1 MRNPKKT
8 PQTDSANIKPP
19 SSPPVFNPKAID
31 EMVHQHI
38 SKAAMGFSPISL
50 ALAYVDWAM
59 HLAVSPG
66 RQMELAQKA
75 VELMQNELK
84 QVAKSDKNEP
94 VVPEKDPRFSAPAW
108 SQWPFNVMKGGFKAS
123 DAWLQDATKVDGM
136 SEHRQEMV
144 SFFSRQLLDAWS
156 PSNWP
161 VTNPEVLTQS
171 VETSGK
177 SLMQGYQLFMKD
189 LQQARISSNVANPKN
204 LSPLPLTVGRD
215 VAITL
220 GKVVFRNNLIEL
232 IQYQPTT
239 KKVAAEPILIIP
251 STIMKYYILDLSPH
265 NSMVRYLIE
274 QGFTV
279 FMISWRNPDA
289 DDRHLG
295 MDDYLQTGVMDAMR
309 QVRKIADAP
318 KIHTMGYCLGGTFLA
333 IVAALLGS
341 KEFLKQ
347 EVKTDH
353 KKTLPLPELASVTL
367 LAAQTDFSEAGE
379 LDIFIDDDQLK
390 TLREQISRKG
400 YLSGRQMAATFQF
413 LHARDLI
420 WSRNTRRYL
429 LGEEETSNDLMSWNA
444 DTTRLPERMHSEYLD
459 TLFLNDDLS
468 EGHYQVSGNPVALMN
483 LKMPL
488 MVVGTVR
495 DHVSPWK
502 SVYKIHLYTDTDT
515 TFILASG
522 GHNAGIVS
530 EPGHAKRNYQ
540 LHRMPQGHD
549 WIDADDWLEIA
560 AHHEGSWWEA
570 WNTWLKEQ
578 SSQQIP
584 AREID
589 AKASLCDAPGEYIM
603 VRYAD

>member
-1 MRNPKKT
+1 MKNPKAPSKT
-8 PQTDSANIKPP
+8 NSASISTPP
-19 SSPPVFNPKAID
+19 SAPVFNPKAID
-31 EMVHQHI
+31 AMVHQHI

-50 ALAYVDWAM
+50 ALAYADWAM

-66 RQMELAQKA
+66 RQIELGHKA
-75 VELMQNELK
+75 VELIQNEL
-84 QVAKSDKNEP
+84 QQATQLNKNDQA
-94 VVPEKDPRFSAPAW
+94 VPEKDPRFSGEAW
-108 SQWPFNVMKGGFKAS
+108 SQWPFNVMKSGFKLS
-123 DAWLQDATKVDGM
+123 DAWLQDVTMVEGM
-136 SEHRQEMV
+136 SQHRQEMV
-144 SFFSRQLLDAWS
+144 RFFSRQWLDAWS

-161 VTNPEVLTQS
+161 VTNPEVLEQG

-177 SLMQGYQLFMKD
+177 SFVQGYQLLMKD
-189 LQQARISSNVANPKN
+189 MQQARINSTLANPEN
-204 LSPLPLTVGRD
+204 LAPLPLSVGRD
-215 VAITL
+215 VAITP

-232 IQYQPTT
+232 IQYEPTT
-239 KKVAAEPILIIP
+239 NKVAAEPILIIP
-251 STIMKYYILDLSPH
+251 SPIMKYYILDLSRH
-265 NSMVRYLIE
+265 NSMVNYLVS
-274 QGFTV
+274 QGFTI
-279 FMISWRNPDA
+279 FMISWRNPDE

-309 QVRKIADAP
+309 QVRQLAGAL
-318 KIHTMGYCLGGTFLA
+318 KIHTMGYCLGGTFLG

-341 KEFLKQ
+341 EEFQKQ
-347 EVKTDH
+347 KIKTDH
-353 KKTLPLPELASVTL
+353 KKTQPLPELASVTL
-367 LAAQTDFSEAGE
+367 LAAQTDFSEVGE

-390 TLREQISRKG
+390 TLRAQTARTG
-400 YLSGRQMAATFQF
+400 YLSGRQMAASFQF

-429 LGEEETSNDLMSWNA
+429 LGEEENSNDLMSWNA

-459 TLFLNDDLS
+459 TLFLNDDLV
-468 EGHYQVSGNPVALMN
+468 EGHYQVAGNPVTLMN

-530 EPGHAKRNYQ
+530 EPGHPKRNYQ
-540 LHRMPQGHD
+540 IHRSQQGHD
-549 WIDADDWLEIA
+549 WIHADKWSETA
-560 AHHEGSWWEA
+560 AQHEGSWWSA
-570 WNTWLKEQ
+570 WSDWLQEQ
-578 SSQQIP
+578 SSQQLP
-584 AREID
+584 AREINQQ
-589 AKASLCDAPGEYIM
+589 SVLCDAPGEYVM

>member
-1 MRNPKKT
+1 MRNPKKSS
-8 PQTDSANIKPP
+8 QTELASNNSPSATR
-19 SSPPVFNPKAID
+19 VFNPKAID

-50 ALAYVDWAM
+50 ALAYADWAM

-75 VELMQNELK
+75 VELMQNEFK
-84 QVAKSDKNEP
+84 QAAQSNKNEQAAT
-94 VVPEKDPRFSAPAW
+94 EKDPRFSDAAW
-108 SQWPFNVMKGGFKAS
+108 SQWPFNVMKSSFKLS

-136 SEHRQEMV
+136 SSHRQEMV

-161 VTNPEVLTQS
+161 VTNPEVLAQG

-177 SLMQGYQLFMKD
+177 SWVQGYQHFMKD
-189 LQQARISSNVANPKN
+189 LQQARINSTKPNPEN
-204 LSPLPLTVGRD
+204 LTPLPLTVGRD
-215 VAITL
+215 VAITP

-232 IQYQPTT
+232 IQYAPTT

-251 STIMKYYILDLSPH
+251 SPIMKYYILDLSQH
-265 NSMVRYLIE
+265 NSMVKYLVS
-274 QGFTV
+274 QGLTV

-309 QVRKIADAP
+309 QVRQLADSAA
-318 KIHTMGYCLGGTFLA
+318 IHTMGYCLGGTFLA

-341 KEFLKQ
+341 EEFQKQ
-347 EVKTDH
+347 EIKTDH
-353 KKTLPLPELASVTL
+353 KHTQPLPELASVTL

-379 LDIFIDDDQLK
+379 LGIFIDDDQLK
-390 TLREQISRKG
+390 TLREQIARTG
-400 YLSGRQMAATFQF
+400 YLSGRQMAASFQF

-429 LGEEETSNDLMSWNA
+429 LGEEESSNDLMSWNA

-459 TLFLNDDLS
+459 TLFLNDDLV
-468 EGHYQVSGNPVALMN
+468 EGHYQVAGIPVALMK

-540 LHRMPQGHD
+540 ISRAPAGHD
-549 WIDADDWLEIA
+549 WIHADDWRETA
-560 AHHEGSWWEA
+560 EQREGSWWTA
-570 WNTWLKEQ
+570 WSTWLQEQ
-578 SSQQIP
+578 SNAQIP

-589 AKASLCDAPGEYIM
+589 VKSVLCDAPGEYVM

>member
-1 MRNPKKT
+1 MRNPKK
-8 PQTDSANIKPP
+8 PAQTDSAPSNTPP
-19 SSPPVFNPKAID
+19 SPPVFNPKAID
-31 EMVHQHI
+31 EMVHQQI

-50 ALAYVDWAM
+50 ALAYADWAM

-75 VELMQNELK
+75 VELMQSELK
-84 QVAKSDKNEP
+84 QAAQSDKN
-94 VVPEKDPRFSAPAW
+94 VQALPEKDPRFSAPAW
-108 SQWPFNVMKGGFKAS
+108 SQWPFNVMKSGFKLS

-161 VTNPEVLTQS
+161 VTNPEVLTQG

-189 LQQARISSNVANPKN
+189 MQQARISSTEANPEN
-204 LSPLPLTVGRD
+204 LSPLALTVGRD
-215 VAITL
+215 VAITP

-239 KKVAAEPILIIP
+239 KKVATEPLLIIP
-251 STIMKYYILDLSPH
+251 STIMKYYILDLSQH
-265 NSMVRYLIE
+265 NSMVKYLVS

-309 QVRKIADAP
+309 QVRKITDTT

-341 KEFLKQ
+341 EEFLKQ
-347 EVKTDH
+347 EIKTDH

-390 TLREQISRKG
+390 TLREQIARTG

-429 LGEEETSNDLMSWNA
+429 LGEEESSNDLMSWNA

-459 TLFLNDDLS
+459 TLFLNDDLV
-468 EGHYQVSGNPVALMN
+468 EGHYQVAGNPVALMN

-540 LHRMPQGHD
+540 LHRVPQGHD
-549 WIDADDWLEIA
+549 WIDADEWSETA

-570 WNTWLKEQ
+570 WSAWLNEQ
-578 SSQQIP
+578 SSQHIP

-589 AKASLCDAPGEYIM
+589 VKSVLCDAPGEYVM